1 MHLRW
6 IFVADSRR
14 AHQAGTASAEWRRSL
29 LQRGVV
35 GAWSRYLGDGGSAGG
50 DGGTPIYYALV
61 FHTVPE
67 TLALGIR

>member
-14 AHQAGTASAEWRRSL
+14 AHQAGAASAEWRRSL

-35 GAWSRYLGDGGSAGG
+35 GALYLGDGGSAGG
-50 DGGTPIYYALV
+50 DGGTPIYLRVVYD
-61 FHTVPE
+61 
-67 TLALGIR
+67 